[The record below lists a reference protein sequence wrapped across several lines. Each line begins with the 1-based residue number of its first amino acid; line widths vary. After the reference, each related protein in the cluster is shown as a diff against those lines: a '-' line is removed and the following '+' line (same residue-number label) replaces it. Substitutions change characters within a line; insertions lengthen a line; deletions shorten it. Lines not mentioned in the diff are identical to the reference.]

1 MNTDVIILAAILF
14 CVGVFVATVVA
25 VMAGAL

>member
-1 MNTDVIILAAILF
+1 MKELLLLGAVVFIL
-14 CVGVFVATVVA
+14 GVFVAVVVA

>member
-1 MNTDVIILAAILF
+1 MKELLLLGAVVFIL
-14 CVGVFVATVVA
+14 GVFVSTVVA